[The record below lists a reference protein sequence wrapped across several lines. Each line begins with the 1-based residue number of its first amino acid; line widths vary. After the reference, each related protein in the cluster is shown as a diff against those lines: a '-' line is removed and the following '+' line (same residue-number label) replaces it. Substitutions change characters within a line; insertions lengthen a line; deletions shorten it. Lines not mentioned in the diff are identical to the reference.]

1 MVEVGYG
8 YFLCTYCDYENDR
21 DVIAIMNLK
30 SYLTDIIKF
39 LFSSNA
45 FLIRLVREK
54 IFTNTN
60 NKNFVRT

>member
-8 YFLCTYCDYENDR
+8 YFLCTYYDYENDR
-21 DVIAIMNLK
+21 DVIVIMNLK
-30 SYLTDIIKF
+30 SYLIDIIKF
-39 LFSSNA
+39 LFSSNT